1 MPKIPSSSV
10 TFAFSERQ
18 KAWTTRYSFVPT
30 CYASCGDVML
40 SSADGLGVW
49 KHDVNSKRNRFYG
62 TDYPCSL
69 DVVFNDY
76 PSEVKVFKALSIETN
91 KDVWIGKFLTN
102 QEHEDENNQESHDLL
117 ATLKDKEGMKYVE
130 LPRSSTNS
138 TANIY
143 PFYSILVDDDT
154 INEASDNSEATNFFE
169 VSLSILNDG
178 RSPSFPAG
186 EDVEL
191 LAVKDNNLLSFKNF
205 INGYYQPL
213 SNITFVGGVDKSISV
228 VSVKND
234 VAVIRSSRPLGSNPN
249 NFNTFIEAF
258 TEFISLSQLY
268 LKSPSNV
275 NGDQMRGPYLKARL
289 SCPDASGPV
298 EINAVNIDYEFSSSA
313 ARLTQNT

>member
-49 KHDVNSKRNRFYG
+49 RHDVNSTRNSFYG
-62 TDYPCSL
+62 TLHPCSL

-91 KDVWIGKFLTN
+91 RDVWIGKFLTN

-143 PFYSILVDDDT
+143 PFYSIVVNDDT
-154 INEASDNSEATNFFE
+154 ISEASDNQSPTGFFE

-178 RSPSFPAG
+178 RSPSFSVG
-186 EDVEL
+186 VEL
-191 LAVKDNNLLSFKNF
+191 LAVVSNNLLSFEEF
-205 INGYYQPL
+205 INLNYPSL
-213 SNITFVGGVDKSISV
+213 SNITFIGGTNKSIRI
-228 VSVKND
+228 VSVNND
-234 VAVIRSSRPLGSNPN
+234 VAVIRSSRPPGSSG
-249 NFNTFIEAF
+249 NFDVFIEAF
-258 TEFISLSQLY
+258 AEFISLSRLY
-268 LKSPSNV
+268 VKSPSSV

-289 SCPDASGPV
+289 SCPEASGPV

>member
-10 TFAFSERQ
+10 TFAFSEKQ
-18 KAWTTRYSFVPT
+18 QAWTTRYSFVPT
-30 CYASCGDVML
+30 CYANCGDVML
-40 SSADGLGVW
+40 SSSDNSGVW
-49 KHDVNSKRNRFYG
+49 KHDVNPKRNRFYG
-62 TDYPCSL
+62 TDHPCSL

-102 QEHEDENNQESHDLL
+102 QEHEDENNQDSHDLL

-143 PFYSILVDDDT
+143 PFYSIVVNDDT
-154 INEASDNSEATNFFE
+154 ISEASDNQSPTGSFE

-213 SNITFVGGVDKSISV
+213 SNVAFTGGANKSIRI
-228 VSVKND
+228 VSVSND
-234 VAVIRSSRPLGSNPN
+234 VAVIKSSRPLGLSGD
-249 NFNTFIEAF
+249 FDVFIEAF
-258 TEFISLSQLY
+258 TEFISLPQLY

>member
-18 KAWTTRYSFVPT
+18 KSWTTRYSFVPT
-30 CYASCGDVML
+30 CYANCGDVML
-40 SSADGLGVW
+40 SSADGLGIW
-49 KHDVNSKRNRFYG
+49 KHDVNPVRNSFYG
-62 TDYPCSL
+62 TPHPCSL

-102 QEHEDENNQESHDLL
+102 QEHEDENSQESHDLL

-143 PFYSILVDDDT
+143 PFYSIDVDNDT
-154 INEASDNSEATNFFE
+154 ISEALDNQSLTGSFE

-178 RSPSFPAG
+178 RSPSFPVS
-186 EDVEL
+186 VEL
-191 LAVKDNNLLSFKNF
+191 LAAVSNNLLSFKEF
-205 INGYYQPL
+205 IDLNYPAL
-213 SNITFVGGVDKSISV
+213 SNISFIGGVNKSIRIA
-228 VSVKND
+228 SVKND
-234 VAVIRSSRPLGSNPN
+234 LVVIRSSRPPGLSF
-249 NFNTFIEAF
+249 NFDTFVQAF

-268 LKSPSNV
+268 VKSPSSV

-289 SCPDASGPV
+289 SCPEASGPV